1 MSNEAYDQKN
11 NDDYEAIT
19 SALNIALIDLQNTKK
34 LKPTIAQLSKMT
46 GIHRNT
52 ITNRGWP
59 VQKLNQLKDIRK
71 AEEKSRK
78 EKKAIDNADVKN
90 VLEAKMIQA
99 QNEVIY
105 WFNEYQD
112 IKRVAQHS
120 DKRLQKMKE
129 SRDYYKKQSDTD
141 KRSLLEARQE
151 IKKLRQML
159 ALKDATPNQLMH

>member
-19 SALNIALIDLQNTKK
+19 SALNIALIDLQNNKK

-78 EKKAIDNADVKN
+78 EKS
-90 VLEAKMIQA
+90 
-99 QNEVIY
+99 Y
-105 WFNEYQD
+105 
-112 IKRVAQHS
+112 R
-120 DKRLQKMKE
+120 
-129 SRDYYKKQSDTD
+129 
-141 KRSLLEARQE
+141 
-151 IKKLRQML
+151 
-159 ALKDATPNQLMH
+159 

>member
-1 MSNEAYDQKN
+1 
-11 NDDYEAIT
+11 
-19 SALNIALIDLQNTKK
+19 
-34 LKPTIAQLSKMT
+34 MT
-46 GIHRNT
+46 VIHRNT

-59 VQKLNQLKDIRK
+59 FQKLNQLKDIRK

-129 SRDYYKKQSDTD
+129 SRDYYKQQYETERK
-141 KRSLLEARQE
+141 SLLAAEQE
-151 IKKLRQML
+151 IEH
-159 ALKDATPNQLMH
+159 LKELVELNVVSSTKNKH